1 MIRMTLALLLT
12 VPGLS
17 AAQVYKC
24 SGKSGETVYS
34 QSPCTQDARPH
45 VLRNGHLAGSNLRLD
60 RQCLDQARAG
70 IYAAANDRV
79 AALQQQVMLLQQSGN
94 HSPRIASLREQIA
107 NENRNASRQASEAR
121 ADCMREREPEPEA
134 DTPPGQVP
142 ASQVGT

>member
-60 RQCLDQARAG
+60 RQCLDQARAS
-70 IYAAANDRV
+70 IYAAANDRT
-79 AALQQQVMLLQQSGN
+79 AHMEQQIKLLQQSANNG
-94 HSPRIASLREQIA
+94 PQIRQLRQQITAENA
-107 NENRNASRQASEAR
+107 NANRQTQAAR
-121 ADCMREREPEPEA
+121 SDCMREREPEPNA
-134 DTPPGQVP
+134 PPPQEQVP